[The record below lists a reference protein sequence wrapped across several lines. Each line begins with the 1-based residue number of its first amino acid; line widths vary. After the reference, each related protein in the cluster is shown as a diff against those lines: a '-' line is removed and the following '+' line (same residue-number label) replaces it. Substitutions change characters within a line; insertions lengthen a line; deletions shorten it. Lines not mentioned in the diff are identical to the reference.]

1 VTAAF
6 QGKGGPA
13 LLVISEPITRWS
25 QETVE
30 TFIASIR

>member
-6 QGKGGPA
+6 QGKGGLA
-13 LLVISEPITRWS
+13 LLVISEPVTRWS

-30 TFIASIR
+30 PFIASIR